1 MADPIASSQYNPCP
15 KWSLEQAHDA
25 HDWNAPVDGPSHCP
39 GFSAPAEG
47 HAEPAP
53 PQTAEE
59 KVRDLEYVIQ
69 RVREVVGTDQPVTPT
84 GERITA
90 LETTLREVLATFE
103 SETDRRR
110 LAGAISINT
119 IRRWHNVLDGEM
131 TD

>member
-1 MADPIASSQYNPCP
+1 MADAPPCP
-15 KWSLEQAHDA
+15 MRVQNHPHDA
-25 HDWNAPVDGPSHCP
+25 HDWNAGEGRCP

-59 KVRDLEYVIQ
+59 KVHDLEHVIQ
-69 RVREVVGTDQPVTPT
+69 RVREAVGTDQPVTPT

-110 LAGAISINT
+110 LAGAIRINT